1 MNSTKKMTPTLSN
14 HSKMQLTSVYCE
26 ADTLTLCRARYGSI
40 RAALNFAANQLT
52 KPIKNVCTLTYR
64 YITTYNLGSNPTLG

>member
-52 KPIKNVCTLTYR
+52 KPNQNAPIQDHQHQ
-64 YITTYNLGSNPTLG
+64 G